1 MIKKKIGVMEYYQ
14 PLVLS
19 DGTTTVSAI
28 QLLFSDNIVKV
39 NPVPLPPAIDISLKD
54 KSEDNNTIIYG
65 SIKTSSNW
73 ISITDTKTDEFNA
86 LKQYLNPPS
95 YTATFP
101 ITGEQ
106 LREIFCVDSKGNSIP
121 LEKCKTPSL
130 ERCNDIKNL
139 INKYSDKFE
148 INTPLRMA
156 HFLGQI
162 GTETQGLNKLEEVTC
177 YKRKDRIKEIFGTTY
192 YCDLFEGYETSWDEC
207 GEGHPKQ
214 CTPKL
219 AKITSDLVVKDKY
232 VCSPLLIDYTYSCRM
247 GNGTPASGDGSKF
260 LGKGFIH
267 LTGKGQFEN
276 ISNLWNADLDNA
288 SNKKDFAGKDINE
301 ITDNIDVAL
310 KASMYYWIHSK
321 NVVVNN
327 VIKRGSGNDFA
338 DNDDQIF
345 LNQFVNGGQ
354 NGANLRK
361 KYKDNALKIL
371 KR

>member
-1 MIKKKIGVMEYYQ
+1 
-14 PLVLS
+14 
-19 DGTTTVSAI
+19 
-28 QLLFSDNIVKV
+28 
-39 NPVPLPPAIDISLKD
+39 
-54 KSEDNNTIIYG
+54 
-65 SIKTSSNW
+65 
-73 ISITDTKTDEFNA
+73 
-86 LKQYLNPPS
+86 
-95 YTATFP
+95 
-101 ITGEQ
+101 
-106 LREIFCVDSKGNSIP
+106 
-121 LEKCKTPSL
+121 
-130 ERCNDIKNL
+130 
-139 INKYSDKFE
+139 
-148 INTPLRMA
+148 
-156 HFLGQI
+156 
-162 GTETQGLNKLEEVTC
+162 
-177 YKRKDRIKEIFGTTY
+177 
-192 YCDLFEGYETSWDEC
+192 
-207 GEGHPKQ
+207 
-214 CTPKL
+214 
-219 AKITSDLVVKDKY
+219 
-232 VCSPLLIDYTYSCRM
+232 M